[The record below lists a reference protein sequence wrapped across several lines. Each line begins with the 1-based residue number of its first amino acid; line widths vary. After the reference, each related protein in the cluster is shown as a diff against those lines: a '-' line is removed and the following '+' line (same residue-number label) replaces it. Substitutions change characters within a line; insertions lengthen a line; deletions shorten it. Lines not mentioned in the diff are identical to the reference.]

1 MLLEF
6 MNSISTFL
14 FPEKLTT
21 IFGVALI
28 LLAALVMGRLQADEP
43 SAGDNNAQHVEH
55 DKLLHKL
62 QTLFI
67 RKVDLHNASIQE
79 ALQFLIEE
87 SEKSDPEHQGINFVL
102 EAKTNTYVP
111 LPITMKLT
119 GVTATEVLASIRKQ
133 SGFAYSI
140 GDSAIYIWHDDG
152 EGLTRRTFMDVDGS
166 FVHFKPDIAAVK
178 TNQAYDVRDQLRAK
192 GLKFAPGTS
201 AVYLPEKKELI
212 VTNDPDQI
220 ELLDELLNAGLN
232 PMHVTQGTK
241 FIEIPQ

>member
-1 MLLEF
+1 
-6 MNSISTFL
+6 MNLTFKSW

-21 IFGVALI
+21 IFCVALI
-28 LLAALVMGRLQADEP
+28 LLATLVSGRLLADDP
-43 SAGDNNAQHVEH
+43 SAGDTTTQHVAH

-79 ALQFLIEE
+79 ALQFLIDE
-87 SEKSDPEHQGINFVL
+87 SKKSDPEHQGINFVL

-119 GVTATEVLASIRKQ
+119 DVVATEVLKSIRQQ
-133 SGFAYSI
+133 SGFAYSVRNY
-140 GDSAIYIWHDDG
+140 AICVWHDDG
-152 EGLTRRTFMDVDGS
+152 EGLTKRTFMDVDGS
-166 FVHFKPDIAAVK
+166 FVQFKPDMAAVK

-192 GLKFAPGTS
+192 GVRFASGTS
-201 AVYLPEKKELI
+201 AFYLPAKKELI

-220 ELLDELLNAGLN
+220 EIIDELVAAMTGAGLHIT
-232 PMHVTQGTK
+232 PGTK
-241 FIEIPQ
+241 FITIP